1 MSPFKSTQSFSVGAF
16 LKTFR
21 SRDAFGP
28 ASLNSPVRSDRRN
41 LVLNVPVSVSGPGF
55 YDLRDG
61 PLVLS
66 TSDEY
71 DISLAPQ
78 SKSSVAVKVHLWGA
92 GGGSGSPV
100 GGPGGGGAGGFTVGN
115 YTILVGTT
123 YKYIVGSSD
132 GNPSNPGAPG
142 ASGSS
147 STAGVGGGLSG
158 VFATSVSQANAILI
172 AGGGGGTG
180 SNDAGT
186 MGSGGG
192 GGGATAQNGYS
203 PDPVAGPA
211 SGGGGTQSAG
221 GAGGPSSTAPGPGD
235 GSTGTALQGG
245 AGGARGNSGA
255 GGGGGGSGYYG
266 GGGGAGQTGGN
277 TGGGGGGG
285 GSGYLHPTLVTNGT
299 TTTANAG
306 DRITTSP
313 LAPSI
318 PSTASKGNN
327 SSNVLSLPSAARG
340 GAGCIIIEVAT

>member
-1 MSPFKSTQSFSVGAF
+1 MAPFKSTQSFSVGAF

-55 YDLRDG
+55 YDLKDG

-66 TSDEY
+66 STGEF

-78 SKSSVAVKVHLWGA
+78 SISDVAVKVHLWGA
-92 GGGSGSPV
+92 GGGSGAPI
-100 GGPGGGGAGGFTVGN
+100 GGPGGGGAGGFTVGD
-115 YTILVGTT
+115 YTILVGST

-132 GNPSNPGAPG
+132 GNPANPGGPGAPG
-142 ASGSS
+142 GPG
-147 STAGVGGGLSG
+147 GVGGGLSG

-180 SNDAGT
+180 SNDGGT
-186 MGSGGG
+186 QGSGGG
-192 GGGATAQNGYS
+192 GGGATAQDGYS
-203 PDPVAGPA
+203 PDSVAGPA

-235 GSTGTALQGG
+235 GSDGTALTGG
-245 AGGARGNSGA
+245 GGGPRGTSGS

-299 TTTANAG
+299 TTTANGG

-327 SSNVLSLPSAARG
+327 SANVLSLPNASLG
-340 GAGCIIIEVAT
+340 GTGCIIIEIAT